1 MRYTVFNKNIVI
13 IRPNITIGTTKQAQ
27 PLIKAIG
34 EALGENSPKF
44 IIINLQHL
52 TFIDSNFLGALVKSL
67 KIALKQ
73 NTDLV
78 VTNLQPP
85 VKSMFELTKLYN
97 IFKVYGTEEEA
108 TTTLV

>member
-1 MRYTVFNKNIVI
+1 MKYTVYNKNIAI
-13 IRPNITIGTTKQAQ
+13 IRPNFTIGTSKQAQ
-27 PLIKAIG
+27 PLIESIGSAI
-34 EALGENSPKF
+34 EEKSPKF

-67 KIALKQ
+67 KVALKK
-73 NTDLV
+73 NAELV

-97 IFKVYGTEEEA
+97 IFKVYSSEEDA
-108 TTTLV
+108 ISTLS